1 MWKLVIIAAIG
12 LLVGCATSYGPKGF
26 WRGGGF
32 SETMLAPDV
41 AQIIFKGNGY
51 TSDERASDYAVLH
64 AAELALTN
72 GYRFIHIDGMTTS
85 NVSSTAYVAGYAHT
99 TFTGNGMYT
108 TGVPAIPLTFNFPT
122 GKVTAR
128 FHHELQPG
136 DLDADFIS
144 KSIRG
149 KYKLPQL
156 ASVSGGEARATAEIQ
171 PATPAES
178 HAIAPDLAA
187 VVLSAQRAS
196 TSQGCGDVSSRGG
209 GEFVANCG
217 SHRLVIACEGVQC
230 RPVHTER

>member
-1 MWKLVIIAAIG
+1 MRKLLIIATIG

-128 FHHELQPG
+128 FHHEPQPG
-136 DLDADFIS
+136 DLDASFIS

-156 ASVSGGEARATAEIQ
+156 DSAQNGD
-171 PATPAES
+171 TPAVTKTEAAAPVES
-178 HAIAPDLAA
+178 YANAPDLAA
-187 VVLSAQRAS
+187 TVLSAQRSSA
-196 TSQGCGDVSSRGG
+196 SQGCGDVSSRGS
-209 GEFVANCG
+209 GEFVASCG
-217 SHRLVIACEGVQC
+217 SYRLVISCEGDQC
-230 RPVHTER
+230 RPVRTEK